1 MIAMAP
7 NNLPPNN
14 YSPNSVSNNP
24 LLTKEEKN
32 WGMLCHLSA
41 LAGFIGLPYGNVLGP
56 LIVWLIKKND
66 SPFIDAQ
73 GKESLNFHLSMAIY
87 LTIAAIALFVVVGFV
102 LLPIVYLFGLIYTI
116 IGAVAASNG
125 QNYRY
130 PLTIRFLN

>member
-1 MIAMAP
+1 MAP
-7 NNLPPNN
+7 NSLPNPPV
-14 YSPNSVSNNP
+14 PNSPV
-24 LLTKEEKN
+24 LTSEEKN

-87 LTIAAIALFVVVGFV
+87 LTIAVISLFVLVGFV
-102 LLPIVYLFGLIYTI
+102 LLPIVYIFGLIYTI

-130 PLTIRFLN
+130 PLTIRFLS